1 MKKIQIYQK
10 VRKLKNIGNET
21 KEPENIKEE
30 KKIKAY
36 PTGTFREYTMT
47 SFTNVARPSHRL
59 VGQVFETYWIVEY
72 DGKMYII
79 DQHAAHE
86 KVMFEKLMDRL
97 SKKEVSSQMINPPI
111 ILNLSLNEANLINK
125 YMDNFKEI
133 GFEIEAFGGQDFAVR
148 AVPADLYTLDSYDV
162 LMQIID
168 NLSNENGRMVP
179 DMITE
184 KIASMSCKAAV
195 KGNNKM
201 STQEANALIDQLL
214 SLENPYNCPHGRPT
228 IISMSHYELDKK
240 FKRIV

>member
-1 MKKIQIYQK
+1 MDTDTEKGAGVKKGAGSVNSDTPDTPSGQSA
-10 VRKLKNIGNET
+10 GSAA
-21 KEPENIKEE
+21 EPEQLDLFDGKLLDP
-30 KKIKAY
+30 KA
-36 PTGTFREYTMT
+36 
-47 SFTNVARPSHRL
+47 RL
-59 VGQVFETYWIVEY
+59 KHKLIGQLFDTYWLVQFGE
-72 DGKMYII
+72 KLYII